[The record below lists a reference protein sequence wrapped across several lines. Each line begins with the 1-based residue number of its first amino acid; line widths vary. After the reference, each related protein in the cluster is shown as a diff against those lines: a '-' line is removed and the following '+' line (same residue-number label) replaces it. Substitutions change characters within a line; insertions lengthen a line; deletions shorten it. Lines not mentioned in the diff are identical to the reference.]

1 MSLFNVTKKADYGLL
16 MLAALAQ
23 KGRGVKVSVR
33 ELAEAHGLPRAF
45 TAQIGKALVEAGIV
59 GSQEGRFGGYFLL
72 YEPEEVEVKEALEAI
87 EGDVSPVICT
97 IKPGVCPVEE
107 MCSQKTFMGRFTK
120 EIETM
125 LSNYTLAD
133 LIK

>member
-23 KGRGVKVSVR
+23 KGRGETISVR
-33 ELAEAHGLPRAF
+33 ELSENYGLPRAF

-59 GSQEGRFGGYFLL
+59 GSQEGRFGGYYLI
-72 YEPEEVEVKEALEAI
+72 YNPEEVEVKEALEAI
-87 EGDVSPVICT
+87 EGEISPVVCIT
-97 IKPGVCPVEE
+97 QPGVCPVEK
-107 MCSQKTFMGRFTK
+107 MCSQRSFMAKFTDK
-120 EIETM
+120 VEEM
-125 LSNYTLAD
+125 LTNYTLAD